1 MVKSPRKKKVPDAS
15 EAAKEHEEQ
24 PSPSASPHRPAED
37 LSESDEVFDRFFGEV
52 DEYALLLLDAE
63 GHTRRWNR
71 GAEKMLGYSFPKAPH
86 VRILFT
92 PDDRDKGIAK
102 QFLENASAAGKA
114 NYEGWLVRKEGTRF
128 WAAINLTALHR
139 PDGGVHGY
147 LKIIHDLTDKKMA
160 EDNYSNFVEELKL
173 KNEALKN
180 SEERYHKMV
189 SEVTDYAIIL
199 MDRDGKIL
207 DWNKGAEKVKG
218 YAASEIIGKS
228 FRLFYPKEEKDAG
241 LPERLLAEARKNGR
255 VTHEG
260 WRVRKDGSRY
270 WGNITI
276 TALHN
281 DNGEIIGFSKVAR
294 DLTEMKVTED
304 RVKNILEE
312 LRQANEKLKE
322 NEERYQRMIAE
333 IQDYAIILL
342 DRNGDV
348 LNWNRGAQLIKG
360 YAAEEIVGRNFR
372 LFYPPDDRA
381 RNLPETLLT
390 QAARQGKATHE
401 GWRVRKDGTRFW
413 GSIVITALHNNAG
426 DVIGFSKVTRDL
438 TERKNAEDLLRQN
451 AAQLDLKNKT
461 LERLNEELSSFSY
474 VASHD
479 MKEPLRKI
487 LTFASRIESAA
498 FDPDASR
505 EILEKIR
512 ASATTLQNLIDDL
525 LSYSQVANDDRRFRK
540 VDLNAVL
547 EDVKSDL
554 EVAIADKS
562 AVIVA
567 DRLPVLSGVPHQ
579 LHQLFQN
586 LISNALKF
594 SRKEEPPRVEIRC
607 ERIKGPDLP
616 GDMPEGNNQYHHISI
631 ADNGIGFSQHEHDKI
646 FEAFQRLNPKHAFSG
661 SGIGLAIV
669 KKIVEN
675 HNGIVN
681 AEGTPGAGATFHV
694 YLPVA

>member
-381 RNLPETLLT
+381 RNLPETLLA
-390 QAARQGKATHE
+390 QAAKKGKATHE

-487 LTFASRIESAA
+487 LIFASRIESAA
-498 FDPDASR
+498 FNPDASR
-505 EILEKIR
+505 ELLEKIR

-554 EVAIADKS
+554 EVAIADKG